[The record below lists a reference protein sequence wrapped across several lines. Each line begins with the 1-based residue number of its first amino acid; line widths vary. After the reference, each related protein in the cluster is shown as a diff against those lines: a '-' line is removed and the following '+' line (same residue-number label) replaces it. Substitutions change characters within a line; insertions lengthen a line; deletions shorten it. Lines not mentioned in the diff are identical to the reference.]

1 MSICSKIL
9 FPILFIFLLV
19 SYSVAAQASA
29 IVRVGDVEISDFEL
43 SLQMQRSMPMQV
55 GFHGKISP
63 DRMAEIRQKNLDEL
77 IERAYRVNW
86 ARDHQIT
93 IEPARVEES
102 MKPFM
107 RGYSSKDEM
116 KSAVGADVYSGL
128 RTWLYRGLLAQKAEQ
143 AFLEGKI
150 DVSDHQ
156 VEAYYEENKERFF
169 RPRQFQAS
177 HILVKVDPAAN
188 EQEREQLLARAQ
200 ELVQRARAGE
210 DFYDL
215 AYFNSDDK
223 RRFVGGDLGTFHE
236 GQTVKAFEDAV
247 MKMKPGEISDPVR
260 TRFGYHVIKLKD
272 VEEAR
277 QMRFDEMEDKIRADL
292 EQKQR
297 EELLETWADELREKY
312 PLQEKP
318 VDVTR

>member
-1 MSICSKIL
+1 MSIHSKVL
-9 FPILFIFLLV
+9 FFVLFSVLLA
-19 SYSVAAQASA
+19 SHAPAAQDQVLVQ
-29 IVRVGDVEISDFEL
+29 IGEVEITDFDL

-93 IEPARVEES
+93 VAPDRIDEA

-107 RGYSSKDEM
+107 RGYSSIDEM
-116 KSAVGADVYSGL
+116 KSMVGEDVYTGL
-128 RTWLYRGLLAQKAEQ
+128 RTWVYRALLAQEAEQ
-143 AFLEGKI
+143 AYLEGKV
-150 DVSDHQ
+150 DVADGQ

-169 RPRQFQAS
+169 RPRQFKAS

-188 EQEREQLLARAQ
+188 EQEREQLRI
-200 ELVQRARAGE
+200 RARELAERARSGE

-247 MKMKPGEISDPVR
+247 VKMKPGEISDPVR
-260 TRFGYHVIKLKD
+260 TRFGYHIIKLAD

-277 QMRFDEMEDKIRADL
+277 QMRFDEMEAKIRADL

-297 EELLETWADELREKY
+297 DALLKTWRSELREEY
-312 PLQEKP
+312 PLQEEAAEAA
-318 VDVTR
+318 R

>member
-1 MSICSKIL
+1 MSIHSKIL
-9 FPILFIFLLV
+9 FSTLIFFLLV
-19 SYSVAAQASA
+19 SNAVAAQTPVA
-29 IVRVGDVEISDFEL
+29 VQVGDVEISDFDL
-43 SLQMQRSMPMQV
+43 NLQMQRNMPMQV
-55 GFHGKISP
+55 GFHGKISS

-93 IEPARVEES
+93 VEPARIEEA

-107 RGYSSKDEM
+107 RGYSSAAEM
-116 KSAVGADVYSGL
+116 QSAVGADVYAAL
-128 RTWLYRGLLAQKAEQ
+128 RTWVYRDLLAQKAEQ
-143 AFLEGKI
+143 AYLEGKI
-150 DVSDHQ
+150 EVSDRQ

-188 EQEREQLLARAQ
+188 EQEREQLLSRAQ
-200 ELVQRARAGE
+200 ELAERARAGE

-247 MKMKPGEISDPVR
+247 VKMTPGEISDPVR
-260 TRFGYHVIKLKD
+260 TRFGYHVIKLTGI
-272 VEEAR
+272 EEAR
-277 QMRFDEMEDKIRADL
+277 QMRFEEMEGKIRADL

-297 EELLETWADELREKY
+297 EALLDTWADELRGKY
-312 PLQEKP
+312 PLREEP
-318 VDVTR
+318 VDAAR